1 MPERRRLKLG
11 SGPGLVGVSAAASA
25 AAASSA
31 ALLAAAN
38 PLRGDADGAD
48 EVPALRMC
56 GRCRKRPSADPAL
69 YPKARREWWLCPSCH
84 EALFG
89 R

>member
-11 SGPGLVGVSAAASA
+11 SGLGLVGVSTTAPHTPSA
-25 AAASSA
+25 A
-31 ALLAAAN
+31 
-38 PLRGDADGAD
+38 GAVGVRPVD
-48 EVPALRMC
+48 DDQPPVAHLC

-84 EALFG
+84 VALFG
-89 R
+89 PT

>member
-11 SGPGLVGVSAAASA
+11 TGLGLVGLSASAMMA
-25 AAASSA
+25 AAAT
-31 ALLAAAN
+31 
-38 PLRGDADGAD
+38 
-48 EVPALRMC
+48 EVRPTEEPQPAVRLC

-84 EALFG
+84 VALFG
-89 R
+89 RDSS

>member
-11 SGPGLVGVSAAASA
+11 SGLGLVGMSVAASA
-25 AAASSA
+25 AAAANSA
-31 ALLAAAN
+31 MRTAA
-38 PLRGDADGAD
+38 
-48 EVPALRMC
+48 EVEPPVCRVC

-84 EALFG
+84 DALFG

>member
-11 SGPGLVGVSAAASA
+11 SGLGMVGMSVAASA
-25 AAASSA
+25 SAAASSA
-31 ALLAAAN
+31 LRTAAESE
-38 PLRGDADGAD
+38 P
-48 EVPALRMC
+48 PAFRVC

-84 EALFG
+84 VALFG

>member
-11 SGPGLVGVSAAASA
+11 SGLGLVGLSASNMVTNSSPKGASA
-25 AAASSA
+25 GAT
-31 ALLAAAN
+31 
-38 PLRGDADGAD
+38 PTVGIGPDG
-48 EVPALRMC
+48 EPERRLC

-84 EALFG
+84 KALFG
-89 R
+89 PL

>member
-11 SGPGLVGVSAAASA
+11 SGLGMVGMSMAATSGAASPGMRPVA
-25 AAASSA
+25 T
-31 ALLAAAN
+31 
-38 PLRGDADGAD
+38 PDAVPD
-48 EVPALRMC
+48 EPPAMRLC

-84 EALFG
+84 IVLFG

>member
-11 SGPGLVGVSAAASA
+11 SGLGLVGMSVAASTA
-25 AAASSA
+25 AAANT
-31 ALLAAAN
+31 ALRAAA
-38 PLRGDADGAD
+38 
-48 EVPALRMC
+48 EVEQPAVHVC

-69 YPKARREWWLCPSCH
+69 YPKARREWWLCHSCH
-84 EALFG
+84 VALFG